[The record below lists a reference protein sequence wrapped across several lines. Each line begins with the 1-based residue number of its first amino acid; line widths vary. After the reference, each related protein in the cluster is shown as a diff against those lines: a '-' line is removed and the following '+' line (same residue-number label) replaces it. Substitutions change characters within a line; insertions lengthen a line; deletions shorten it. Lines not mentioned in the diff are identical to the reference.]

1 MLQRPLRRAGLRL
14 TYGAGCRSLALT
26 ADSKSRVKEGAAS
39 PIKSSRPAQPLPKA
53 SAGPFDQKPKAAA
66 AAPLKEP
73 VPSRSH
79 HPGPTPEA
87 LCNHGAH
94 ARLRRG
100 TSVRFLRACASL
112 VRRRT
117 WLRRCCR
124 RSMPRRPKLRLRPTT
139 TLRRVC
145 PRFSPPQHR
154 LSVAR
159 GFPLALNRSG
169 TGCCF
174 PLAAS
179 CCRLF
184 CCFVQTPGAST
195 RTMQRR
201 CTALP
206 PPLLPVVS
214 RASRSLGSR

>member
-1 MLQRPLRRAGLRL
+1 M
-14 TYGAGCRSLALT
+14 T

-79 HPGPTPEA
+79 HPGPTPKA
-87 LCNHGAH
+87 LCNYGAH

-100 TSVRFLRACASL
+100 TSVRFLCACASL

-145 PRFSPPQHR
+145 PRFSAT
-154 LSVAR
+154 S
-159 GFPLALNRSG
+159 
-169 TGCCF
+169 
-174 PLAAS
+174 AAS
-179 CCRLF
+179 PVGGSWLPTRIKPQRNRLLFHTCCE
-184 CCFVQTPGAST
+184 
-195 RTMQRR
+195 
-201 CTALP
+201 
-206 PPLLPVVS
+206 LLPS
-214 RASRSLGSR
+214 FLLFRADAGRKHTHNAETLYGSTPSSASRSQSRF

>member
-1 MLQRPLRRAGLRL
+1 
-14 TYGAGCRSLALT
+14 
-26 ADSKSRVKEGAAS
+26 
-39 PIKSSRPAQPLPKA
+39 
-53 SAGPFDQKPKAAA
+53 
-66 AAPLKEP
+66 
-73 VPSRSH
+73 
-79 HPGPTPEA
+79 
-87 LCNHGAH
+87 
-94 ARLRRG
+94 LRRG

-145 PRFSPPQHR
+145 PRFSATSAASPVGGSWLPTRIKPQRNR
-154 LSVAR
+154 LL
-159 GFPLALNRSG
+159 FPTS
-169 TGCCF
+169 
-174 PLAAS
+174 AS

-201 CTALP
+201 CTALT
-206 PPLLPVVS
+206 PLS
-214 RASRSLGSR
+214 ASRRQSRF